1 MAARRCLMQMLVLAV
16 LLAPA
21 GLANGAGNDS
31 DETAGSGYTH
41 ILDTLHAL
49 RRELESKRRVVIR
62 EAMQFD
68 AAQAKVFWPLYDRY
82 REDTGKLD
90 DRRDRLLTHYL
101 AALDSMTDA
110 RADALMREQFGIDR
124 DRLQLRERYYRRFK
138 RLLPARRVVRFFQL
152 DRELDLAVELN
163 HARSLPLVE

>member
-110 RADALMREQFGIDR
+110 RADALMRDN
-124 DRLQLRERYYRRFK
+124 
-138 RLLPARRVVRFFQL
+138 
-152 DRELDLAVELN
+152 LASTATDCSCENAIIAASSGCCRHGAWCAFSSSTVSSTW
-163 HARSLPLVE
+163 R